1 MEEGAGEAP
10 GLGRSAASK
19 DFRFYHMDLYD
30 SEDRLQIFPEESTRM
45 RREGVQAEMTHEPM
59 RGGVKGKALGDLGE
73 EVDELV
79 HPYGLEDDHE
89 LGDEF
94 IEENTPRIEVSEYP
108 SYMMMGSEQRD
119 WRLTGETAPG
129 EDLGFMG
136 WGSAG
141 QCQDLREAYK
151 YSHGRAS
158 EEYECYVIPEEE
170 DEEEA
175 ADIFCVTCKTP
186 VRASEKDQDEHK
198 QHEVTPLSKALE
210 SAKDEIHKNMYK
222 LEKQIIEMENFA
234 SHLEEVFITVE
245 ENFGR
250 QEQNFESHYN
260 EILETLAQ
268 KYEEKI
274 QALGEKKKEKL
285 EALYG
290 QLVSCGENLDTCKEL
305 METIE
310 EMCHEEKVDFI
321 KDAVAMADRLG
332 KFLKTKTD
340 VEISAQPD
348 FEDQTLDFS
357 DVEELMG
364 SINTIPAPSA
374 PVINPQAPNS
384 ATGSSVRVCWSLYS
398 DDTVESY
405 QLSYRPVQDGS
416 PGKEQTEVT
425 MTIKETYCSVTN
437 LFPNTQY
444 EFWVT
449 AQNRA
454 GLSPTSERAVYMTAP
469 CPPIIKSKEIRS
481 CEEAALISWESGNLN
496 PVDSYTVELTQAETP
511 GASGVTESVVG
522 IPTCECLVQLQPRQD
537 YTIYVR
543 ALNVGGPSARSEPA
557 TVHTTGSYFPLDKH
571 TCHPRLTV
579 SEDGLTVV
587 RSERRGPPREPVPS
601 DAHFTR
607 CAAVMGNL
615 IPVRGRHYWEVEVDE
630 CLDYT
635 VGVAFEDVPRQEDL
649 GANRLS
655 WCMRHTFA
663 SSRHKYEFLHNKTTP
678 DIRITV
684 PPKKIGILLDY
695 ENAKLSF
702 FNVDISQHLYT
713 FSCQLHQFV
722 HPCFS
727 LEKPGCLKIHNGISM
742 PKHVTFY

>member
-1 MEEGAGEAP
+1 MEEEAGEAP
-10 GLGRSAASK
+10 GLGRPAAPK
-19 DFRFYHMDLYD
+19 DFHFYHVDLYD
-30 SEDRLQIFPEESTRM
+30 SEDRLQIFPEGNARM
-45 RREGVQAEMTHEPM
+45 QREVVQAEMTNEP
-59 RGGVKGKALGDLGE
+59 RAAVKGKAPRDLEE

-79 HPYGLEDDHE
+79 HLYGLEDDHE
-89 LGDEF
+89 LGDAFVDES
-94 IEENTPRIEVSEYP
+94 TPRIEVSEYP
-108 SYMMMGSEQRD
+108 PYGMMGREAAREQRD
-119 WRLTGETAPG
+119 WRLSGEEANA
-129 EDLGFMG
+129 EDLGLGG
-136 WGSAG
+136 WGSAD
-141 QCQDLREAYK
+141 QCQDLREAYR
-151 YSHGRAS
+151 YTHGRAS

-170 DEEEA
+170 DEDEA
-175 ADIFCVTCKTP
+175 ADVFCVTCKTP
-186 VRASEKDQDEHK
+186 VRALEVSDEHK
-198 QHEVTPLSKALE
+198 EHEVTPLHKALE
-210 SAKDEIHKNMYK
+210 SAKNAFYKNMYK

-340 VEISAQPD
+340 VEISTQPD
-348 FEDQTLDFS
+348 FDDQTLDFS
-357 DVEELMG
+357 DVEQLMD
-364 SINTIPAPSA
+364 SLNTIPAPSA

-405 QLSYRPVQDGS
+405 QLSYRPVRDSS
-416 PGKEQTEVT
+416 PEKDQAAPSPP
-425 MTIKETYCSVTN
+425 TIKS
-437 LFPNTQY
+437 
-444 EFWVT
+444 
-449 AQNRA
+449 R
-454 GLSPTSERAVYMTAP
+454 
-469 CPPIIKSKEIRS
+469 EIRS
-481 CEEAALISWESGNLN
+481 CEEAALICWESGNLN
-496 PVDSYTVELTQAETP
+496 PVDSYTVELSQAEAP

-522 IPTCECLVQLQPRQD
+522 IPTCECLVQLQPRQS
-537 YTIYVR
+537 YIIYVR
-543 ALNVGGPSARSEPA
+543 ALNVGGPSARSQPA
-557 TVHTTGSYFPLDKH
+557 TVHTTGSYFHLNEH
-571 TCHPRLTV
+571 TCHPWLTI

-587 RSERRGPPREPVPS
+587 RSERRAPASELLSS
-601 DAHFTR
+601 DTRFTR
-607 CAAVMGNL
+607 CVAVMGNL

-635 VGVAFEDVPRQEDL
+635 VGVAFEDVPKQEDL
-649 GANRLS
+649 GANHLS

-684 PPKKIGILLDY
+684 SPKKIGILLDY
-695 ENAKLSF
+695 ENSKLSF
-702 FNVDISQHLYT
+702 FNVGLSQHLYT

>member
-59 RGGVKGKALGDLGE
+59 RGGVKGKAQRDLGE

-79 HPYGLEDDHE
+79 HLYGLEDDHE

-119 WRLTGETAPG
+119 WRLTGEAAQG

-136 WGSAG
+136 WGSVG
-141 QCQDLREAYK
+141 QCQDLREAYR

-175 ADIFCVTCKTP
+175 ADVFCVTCKTP
-186 VRASEKDQDEHK
+186 IRASEKDQDEHK

-260 EILETLAQ
+260 EILETLSQ

-290 QLVSCGENLDTCKEL
+290 QLVNCGENLDTCKEL

-332 KFLKTKTD
+332 KFLQTKTD

-405 QLSYRPVQDGS
+405 RLSYRPVQDGS
-416 PGKEQTEVT
+416 PGKEQ
-425 MTIKETYCSVTN
+425 
-437 LFPNTQY
+437 
-444 EFWVT
+444 
-449 AQNRA
+449 
-454 GLSPTSERAVYMTAP
+454 TAP

-496 PVDSYTVELTQAETP
+496 PVDSYTVELSQAETP

-522 IPTCECLVQLQPRQD
+522 IPTCECLVQLQPRQN
-537 YTIYVR
+537 YTINVR

-557 TVHTTGSYFPLDKH
+557 TVHTTGSYFPLNEH
-571 TCHPRLTV
+571 TCHPWLTV
-579 SEDGLTVV
+579 SKDGLTVV
-587 RSERRGPPREPVPS
+587 RSESRGPTREPVPS
-601 DAHFTR
+601 DTQFTR

-655 WCMRHTFA
+655 WCMRHTF
-663 SSRHKYEFLHNKTTP
+663 SSSGHKYEFLHNKMTP

-742 PKHVTFY
+742 PEHVTFY

>member
-30 SEDRLQIFPEESTRM
+30 SEDRLQIFPEESAQM
-45 RREGVQAEMTHEPM
+45 RREGVHAEMTHEPM

-119 WRLTGETAPG
+119 WRLTGETAQG

-416 PGKEQTEVT
+416 PGKEQT
-425 MTIKETYCSVTN
+425 
-437 LFPNTQY
+437 
-444 EFWVT
+444 
-449 AQNRA
+449 
-454 GLSPTSERAVYMTAP
+454 AP

>member
-1 MEEGAGEAP
+1 MEEEAGEGPELDRTTAP
-10 GLGRSAASK
+10 K
-19 DFRFYHMDLYD
+19 DFHFYPLDLYD
-30 SEDRLQIFPEESTRM
+30 SADRLQIFPKESSRM
-45 RREGVQAEMTHEPM
+45 RREGFPTEMTSEP
-59 RGGVKGKALGDLGE
+59 RGAAKGKPPRDLEE

-79 HPYGLEDDHE
+79 HLYGLEDDDE

-94 IEENTPRIEVSEYP
+94 IHENTPRIEVSEYP
-108 SYMMMGSEQRD
+108 PYMERRD
-119 WRLTGETAPG
+119 WQLHGEVAEA
-129 EDLGFMG
+129 EDLDFGG

-141 QCQDLREAYK
+141 QCQDLREAYR
-151 YSHGRAS
+151 YTHSRAS

-175 ADIFCVTCKTP
+175 ADVFCVTCKTP
-186 VRASEKDQDEHK
+186 IRAVQNVLDEHK
-198 QHEVTPLSKALE
+198 EHEVTPLNKALE
-210 SAKDEIHKNMYK
+210 SARDEIHKNMYK
-222 LEKQIIEMENFA
+222 LEKQIIDMENFA

-290 QLVSCGENLDTCKEL
+290 QLVSCGENLDACKEL
-305 METIE
+305 METVE
-310 EMCHEEKVDFI
+310 EICHEEKVDFL
-321 KDAVAMADRLG
+321 KDAVAMADRLR
-332 KFLKTKTD
+332 KFLETKTD
-340 VEISAQPD
+340 VEISAQPAL
-348 FEDQTLDFS
+348 EDQTLDFS
-357 DVEELMG
+357 DVEQLLG

-405 QLSYRPVQDGS
+405 QLSCRPVQDGT
-416 PGKEQTEVT
+416 PGKKQAEFTVT
-425 MTIKETYCSVTN
+425 VKETYCSVRN
-437 LFPNTQY
+437 LVPNTQY

-449 AQNRA
+449 AQNRT
-454 GLSPTSERAVYMTAP
+454 GVSPASECAVYMTAP
-469 CPPIIKSKEIRS
+469 SPPVIKSKEVRS
-481 CEEAALISWESGNLN
+481 CEEAVLICWESGNLN

-511 GASGVTESVVG
+511 GASGLTESVVG
-522 IPTCECLVQLQPRQD
+522 IPTCESLVQLQPRQT
-537 YTIYVR
+537 YSIYVR

-557 TVHTTGSYFPLDKH
+557 TVHTTGSYFRLNEH
-571 TCHPRLTV
+571 TSHPWLTI
-579 SEDGLTVV
+579 SEDGLTAV
-587 RSERRGPPREPVPS
+587 RSERRTPAREPLPS
-601 DAHFTR
+601 NTRFTR
-607 CAAVMGNL
+607 CVAVMGNL

-630 CLDYT
+630 RLDYT
-635 VGVAFEDVPRQEDL
+635 VGVAFEDVPKQEDL
-649 GANRLS
+649 GANCRS
-655 WCMRHTFA
+655 WCMRHKWV
-663 SSRHKYEFLHNKTTP
+663 SPRHKYEFLHNKMTP

-695 ENAKLSF
+695 ENSNLSF

>member
-1 MEEGAGEAP
+1 MTA
-10 GLGRSAASK
+10 K
-19 DFRFYHMDLYD
+19 INYI
-30 SEDRLQIFPEESTRM
+30 LQ
-45 RREGVQAEMTHEPM
+45 
-59 RGGVKGKALGDLGE
+59 
-73 EVDELV
+73 
-79 HPYGLEDDHE
+79 
-89 LGDEF
+89 
-94 IEENTPRIEVSEYP
+94 
-108 SYMMMGSEQRD
+108 
-119 WRLTGETAPG
+119 
-129 EDLGFMG
+129 
-136 WGSAG
+136 
-141 QCQDLREAYK
+141 
-151 YSHGRAS
+151 
-158 EEYECYVIPEEE
+158 
-170 DEEEA
+170 
-175 ADIFCVTCKTP
+175 
-186 VRASEKDQDEHK
+186 
-198 QHEVTPLSKALE
+198 
-210 SAKDEIHKNMYK
+210 
-222 LEKQIIEMENFA
+222 
-234 SHLEEVFITVE
+234 

-260 EILETLAQ
+260 EILEILSQ

-290 QLVSCGENLDTCKEL
+290 QLVNCGENLDTCKEL

-321 KDAVAMADRLG
+321 KDAVAMADSRSHLG
-332 KFLKTKTD
+332 PLTDGSSLVFVFL
-340 VEISAQPD
+340 P
-348 FEDQTLDFS
+348 FPL
-357 DVEELMG
+357 L
-364 SINTIPAPSA
+364 APSA

-416 PGKEQTEVT
+416 PGKEQ
-425 MTIKETYCSVTN
+425 
-437 LFPNTQY
+437 
-444 EFWVT
+444 
-449 AQNRA
+449 
-454 GLSPTSERAVYMTAP
+454 TAP

-522 IPTCECLVQLQPRQD
+522 IPTCECLVQLQPRQN

-557 TVHTTGSYFPLDKH
+557 TVHTTGSYFPLNEH
-571 TCHPRLTV
+571 TCHPWLTV

-587 RSERRGPPREPVPS
+587 RNERRGPTREPVPS
-601 DAHFTR
+601 DTQFTR

-630 CLDYT
+630 CSDYT
-635 VGVAFEDVPRQEDL
+635 VGVAFEDVRRQEEL

-655 WCMRHTFA
+655 WCMRHAFA
-663 SSRHKYEFLHNKTTP
+663 SSRHKYEFLHNKKTP

-742 PKHVTFY
+742 PEHVTFY